1 MKSQKRDEFQ
11 KIILNAA
18 KTQNEGRKLYVEF
31 GSKRPSEW
39 FLSSG
44 GVAAKFYGVK
54 SGWNK

>member
-39 FLSSG
+39 FL
-44 GVAAKFYGVK
+44 
-54 SGWNK
+54 